1 MYICVHINTCILLV
15 TMANLRNRSRSR
27 SRSPRHDLEPLVQFR
42 FVQPSEDILGRLFQA
57 LPAAVLAPQV
67 RWLVQQTPEWK
78 GWYRDAY
85 RFGPLL
91 EEMYAKNVE
100 IAEAELLFRDANGHV
115 IDVQWYRHQMKL
127 GDDVMTQTR
136 YTDEHRKHVT
146 YTRNLVRVII
156 QKSRAAAAEIA
167 R

>member
-1 MYICVHINTCILLV
+1 M
-15 TMANLRNRSRSR
+15 LRRSRSR

-42 FVQPSEDILGRLFQA
+42 FVQPEDNMGSLSQFLQ
-57 LPAAVLAPQV
+57 AAVLGPQV
-67 RWLVQQTPEWK
+67 RWLVQQKPEWK

-85 RFGPLL
+85 HFGPLL

-100 IAEAELLFRDANGHV
+100 IADAELWFRDANGQVNEVH
-115 IDVQWYRHQMKL
+115 WYTHQMKI

-136 YTDEHRKHVT
+136 YRGEHRQHVMCE
-146 YTRNLVRVII
+146 RNLVRVII
-156 QKSRAAAAEIA
+156 QKSRDDGWGLRTPPAEIA